1 MNENKHKF
9 KIGAY
14 ILWTALTV
22 FILALILSF
31 NDIGE
36 IFKVISTVNFKY
48 ILYAL
53 LCILI
58 YMALYPLSL
67 CILTKAR
74 GCDIKMTTTYN
85 IAMTEHFFNGVTPFA
100 TGGQPFQ
107 AYAYSKAKVTPSE
120 STSLLLMNFLV
131 FMLVTN
137 SFAALALIYFE
148 RFVTDS
154 AMTIIAIIGFTMNF
168 TVLAVTFALGN
179 SKIARGIL
187 TRFIDFLLKFKWI
200 AKLLAPKAPELKQYF
215 VNVQE
220 AFTDLRKKWGAFIL
234 AFITK
239 AASMLFYYATT
250 YFILH
255 AFGVGV
261 DISDLF
267 FVICG
272 TSFAITMVVFL
283 PTPGSSG
290 GIEFAFQSIF
300 ASIASSAAVIS
311 YGGMLVWRL
320 LTYYLVMLISLGF
333 YVALEIGFSKKRKEL
348 TTDEKNSDSLLR

>member
-1 MNENKHKF
+1 MNEKKHRL

-14 ILWTALTV
+14 ILWGALTL

-36 IFKVISTVNFKY
+36 IFKVISTVRGDY
-48 ILYAL
+48 IIYAI
-53 LCILI
+53 LCII
-58 YMALYPLSL
+58 AYMALYPLSL
-67 CILTKAR
+67 CVLTKAR

-107 AYAYSKAKVTPSE
+107 AYAYSKAKVSPSE

-131 FMLVTN
+131 FMIVTN
-137 SFAALALIYFE
+137 SFAALALIYFK
-148 RFVTDS
+148 RFVTDT
-154 AMTIIAIIGFTMNF
+154 AMTIIAIVGFTMNF
-168 TVLAVTFALGN
+168 TVLAVTFALGTCKTVRN
-179 SKIARGIL
+179 LL
-187 TRFIDFLLKFKWI
+187 TRFIDFLCKFKWI
-200 AKLLAPKAPELKQYF
+200 SKFLSPKAPNLKQYF

-220 AFTDLRKKWGAFIL
+220 AFSALRKKWVAFIL
-234 AFITK
+234 ALISK
-239 AASMLFYYATT
+239 ILSMAFYYATT

-261 DISDLF
+261 PVNELF

-300 ASIASSAAVIS
+300 ASIASSAAAIS
-311 YGGMLVWRL
+311 YGGMLIWRL
-320 LTYYLVMLISLGF
+320 LSYYMVMLISLVF
-333 YVALEIGFSKKRKEL
+333 YICLEIGFSKKRKAEL
-348 TTDEKNSDSLLR
+348 KIDE

>member
-1 MNENKHKF
+1 MSENKHKL
-9 KIGAY
+9 KVGAY
-14 ILWTALTV
+14 ILWGALTV
-22 FILALILSF
+22 FILVLILSF
-31 NDIGE
+31 NDIDE
-36 IFKVISTVNFKY
+36 IFTVIGTVNVKY
-48 ILYAL
+48 ILYAVA
-53 LCILI
+53 CILA
-58 YMALYPLSL
+58 YVALYPLSL

-74 GCDIKMTTTYN
+74 GCDIKMSVTYN

-107 AYAYSKAKVTPSE
+107 AYAYSKAKVSPSE

-137 SFAALALIYFE
+137 SFAALALIYFK
-148 RFVTDS
+148 RFVTDT
-154 AMTIIAIIGFTMNF
+154 AMTIIAIFGFTMNF

-179 SKIARGIL
+179 SKTVRALLIK
-187 TRFIDFLLKFKWI
+187 FIDFLCKFKWI
-200 AKLLAPKAPELKQYF
+200 AKFLAPKAPEIKQYF

-220 AFTDLRKKWGAFIL
+220 AFTALKKKWGAFLL
-234 AFITK
+234 AFISK
-239 AASMLFYYATT
+239 VLSMGFYYATT

-261 DISDLF
+261 PFSEMF

-300 ASIASSAAVIS
+300 ASIASSAAAIS
-311 YGGMLVWRL
+311 YGGMLIWRL
-320 LTYYLVMLISLGF
+320 LSYYMVMLISLIF
-333 YVALEIGFSKKRKEL
+333 YIVLEIYFSKKRKSEI
-348 TTDEKNSDSLLR
+348 TVDE